1 MDAGRWGQV
10 EQEVFDRSV
19 AETDRF
25 FQYYGEAALIA
36 QLPNLIFGGRDGV
49 FGDVRHMAERADGRT
64 RGVVKE
70 TIFVSVHRLT
80 GDCHD
85 QRFVVTLSR
94 VRRNSAAERGRVGH

>member
-36 QLPNLIFGGRDGV
+36 QLPNLSSKTHF
-49 FGDVRHMAERADGRT
+49 AAA
-64 RGVVKE
+64 K
-70 TIFVSVHRLT
+70 
-80 GDCHD
+80 
-85 QRFVVTLSR
+85 R
-94 VRRNSAAERGRVGH
+94 VWTNEL